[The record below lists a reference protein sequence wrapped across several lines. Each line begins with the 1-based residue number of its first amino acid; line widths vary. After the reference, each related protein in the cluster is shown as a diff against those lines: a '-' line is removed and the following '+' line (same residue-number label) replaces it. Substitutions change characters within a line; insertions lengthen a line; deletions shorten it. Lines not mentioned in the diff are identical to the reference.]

1 MLNIPENIIRKNP
14 INPVIAAKPPKA
26 SFKLLLNFNILLRVN
41 NNIEMIANKKAVDI
55 VKSIELIDLTNK
67 ILAKLLSGKKL
78 TWIKVEIKTIKLA
91 NKLNATI
98 GKHQDLTNNNLNLI
112 NITVLI
118 FYNKY
123 KK

>member
-1 MLNIPENIIRKNP
+1 MLNIPENRICKNP

-41 NNIEMIANKKAVDI
+41 NNIEMIANKKAVGI

-67 ILAKLLSGKKL
+67 ILAKLLSGKNL

-98 GKHQDLTNNNLNLI
+98 GKHQDSTNNNLNLL

-118 FYNKY
+118 ILQ
-123 KK
+123 